1 MNEQTRSK
9 LAQLKLFGILE
20 GIESQERSSQAME
33 MPFED
38 RLMLLVDHEIT
49 FRENRRLHT
58 LLRMARLKDRGRL
71 EDLRYLPGRN
81 IDRSLISNLS
91 TCGWI
96 HKGINVLVTGAT
108 GTGKTF
114 LACAFGHQAC
124 LRGNTVQFYKISLL
138 LDELEQAKID
148 GTLRK
153 KLAFINRCALLILDD
168 LGIKPQLSPVEAEL
182 LLEVLDG
189 RCGSSATIMTSQ
201 FPLDAW
207 HKYLC
212 AADPTAGD
220 ALTDRLLTNAVRF
233 ELRGESQRQHKTP
246 DLA

>member
-1 MNEQTRSK
+1 MNEQTKTK
-9 LAQLKLFGILE
+9 LAQLKLLGILE

-38 RLMLLVDHEIT
+38 RLTLLVDHEIT
-49 FRENRRLHT
+49 YRENRRLHT

-71 EDLRYLPGRN
+71 EDLRYLPNRN
-81 IDRSLISNLS
+81 IDRALIANLS
-91 TCGWI
+91 SCGWI
-96 HKGINVLVTGAT
+96 AKGINVLVTGAT

-114 LACAFGHQAC
+114 LACALGHQAC
-124 LRGNTVQFYKISLL
+124 LRGNPVQFHKISLL

-168 LGIKPQLSPVEAEL
+168 LGIKPQLTPAEAEL

-189 RCGSSATIMTSQ
+189 RWDSAATIVTSQ
-201 FPLDAW
+201 FPLDSW

-220 ALTDRLLTNAVRF
+220 ALTDRLLTNAVRV
-233 ELRGESQRQHKTP
+233 ELRGESQRQLKTP